1 MEKIL
6 AYFDKKISLKE
17 FDKKIPQLV
26 DNFSKKTSVLIKV
39 KIKKDLIEVML
50 IKNPNKNILERWV
63 WDLNCD

>member
-17 FDKKIPQLV
+17 FDKKIPLLV

-50 IKNPNKNILERWV
+50 IKNPNKNILERWE

>member
-50 IKNPNKNILERWV
+50 IKNPNKNILERWE

>member
-17 FDKKIPQLV
+17 FDKKIPLLV